1 MDVGKGMG
9 RYWDDVRWGKIPSG
23 HPEGYREHDVPMFVA
38 RKPLDEL
45 LVLGEQWVL
54 GASRGRLSR
63 ALK

>member
-1 MDVGKGMG
+1 MDAGKGMG
-9 RYWDDVRWGKIPSG
+9 RYWDDVRWGKFCSG
-23 HPEGYREHDVPMFVA
+23 HPNRCREDDVPVFVA